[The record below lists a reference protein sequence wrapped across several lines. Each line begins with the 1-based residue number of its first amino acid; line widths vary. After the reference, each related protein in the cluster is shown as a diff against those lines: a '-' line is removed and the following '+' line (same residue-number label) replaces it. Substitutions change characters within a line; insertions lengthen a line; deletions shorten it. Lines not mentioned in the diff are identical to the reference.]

1 MSARLSAPSPSEF
14 SLHRA
19 AADFLDYALPPAA
32 YHTAVDAGS
41 HASPAAGGKA
51 KARGVRP
58 GFPDHLVI
66 WNGLVIAIEFKTPKG
81 KVSAVQHATHAKL
94 RLNGVQVFVCR
105 SVDDLRAVLLEAGV
119 PLRVRLS

>member
-1 MSARLSAPSPSEF
+1 MSARLSPSPSEF

-41 HASPAAGGKA
+41 HASHAAGGKA

-66 WNGLVIAIEFKTPKG
+66 WNGLVIAIELKTAKG
-81 KVSAVQHATHAKL
+81 KVTATQHATHAKL

-105 SVDDLRAVLLEAGV
+105 SVDDLRTVLLEAGV
-119 PLRVRLS
+119 PLRARLS

>member
-1 MSARLSAPSPSEF
+1 MSARLSPSPSEF

-41 HASPAAGGKA
+41 HASHAAGGKA

-66 WNGLVIAIEFKTPKG
+66 WNGLVIAIEFKTAKG
-81 KVSAVQHATHAKL
+81 KVTATQHATHAKL

-105 SVDDLRAVLLEAGV
+105 SVDDLRTVLLEAGV
-119 PLRVRLS
+119 PLRARLS